1 MLIAS
6 LQRHFVNQP
15 ISLHVPQPAAIPLQ
29 ALQVA
34 SLFGFVQN
42 LHASSNVSSRG
53 LWRALTGGAI

>member
-1 MLIAS
+1 
-6 LQRHFVNQP
+6 
-15 ISLHVPQPAAIPLQ
+15 LHVPQPAAIPLQ